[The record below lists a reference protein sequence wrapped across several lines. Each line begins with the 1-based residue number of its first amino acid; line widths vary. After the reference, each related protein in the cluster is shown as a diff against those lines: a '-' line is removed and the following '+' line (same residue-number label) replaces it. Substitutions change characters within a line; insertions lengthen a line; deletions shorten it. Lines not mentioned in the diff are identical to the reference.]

1 MDSRELVSAAIT
13 AVHTAKADLQA
24 FEAKNVSLFTTY
36 FELVEAYNSTLTE
49 VDQVLRRE
57 VHPTDQQK
65 TIDLG
70 GGFKVQR
77 KVFLRFDPEA
87 IVASQRDL
95 VSNHPGV
102 VSKVSSDIAIHAPQ
116 VLEAHPQ
123 LVLELNTDE
132 VFKLIELGVIDPEVG
147 EAALT
152 REDSVSVFKP
162 KPLVT
167 RLG

>member
-1 MDSRELVSAAIT
+1 M
-13 AVHTAKADLQA
+13 
-24 FEAKNVSLFTTY
+24 
-36 FELVEAYNSTLTE
+36 
-49 VDQVLRRE
+49 
-57 VHPTDQQK
+57 
-65 TIDLG
+65 
-70 GGFKVQR
+70 
-77 KVFLRFDPEA
+77 
-87 IVASQRDL
+87 
-95 VSNHPGV
+95 SNHPGV